1 MNRERRDPLPYFCPR
16 RWKESGNS
24 LLPISSFC
32 AKVEFEKVESRN
44 IIIFEFEV
52 VNKSKML
59 VIFMVFATNEIEIEL
74 QSVNGHATC

>member
-1 MNRERRDPLPYFCPR
+1 M
-16 RWKESGNS
+16 WQKSGS
-24 LLPISSFC
+24 CLLPISSFC

-44 IIIFEFEV
+44 IIIFEFEL

-74 QSVNGHATC
+74 QSVNGYATC